1 MKAKSLHFNH
11 ILPFLV
17 KIYSGRLQRKNC
29 TFSHC
34 PNILYRGYGEV
45 LYKGCLVII
54 ITGIL
59 FFIQPFL
66 FHFQYGTK
74 KDFMEILEKFQDSK
88 KKLDNISPYYVCIP

>member
-11 ILPFLV
+11 IFPVSV
-17 KIYSGRLQRKNC
+17 KIYSGLLQRKNC

-59 FFIQPFL
+59 YLTIPVY
-66 FHFQYGTK
+66 FQDGTK
-74 KDFMEILEKFQDSK
+74 KDFMEILKKFQDSK
-88 KKLDNISPYYVCIP
+88 KKA